1 MSVVAT
7 NPYANNPQL
16 SPMEQQVLWEYAKLG
31 DKVKR
36 IAGLAKLTSE
46 SPNESLLAE
55 LRELEKKMGLVLTL
69 FKASV
74 WAVLMEH
81 RQAAEDEE
89 ARAREQ
95 QAAADVSY
103 DDRDWSEDSML

>member
-1 MSVVAT
+1 MLIPT
-7 NPYANNPQL
+7 Q
-16 SPMEQQVLWEYAKLG
+16 
-31 DKVKR
+31 

-69 FKASV
+69 VSAWDDLPARAALINLQFTASV